1 VPGLVWAGEP
11 LRDGTRGGL
20 SAAAGSAVLG
30 VQAHATGTTGA
41 ATTVSSCAPPATTGG
56 GELAIGFYA
65 DSGSG
70 DTLTSGSGDT
80 LTSGSGDTLTSGS
93 GYTSRVTLAPTS
105 DMELLVEDQGATPA
119 ATVGTGPSTPW
130 LMAALVLKPG

>member
-80 LTSGSGDTLTSGS
+80 LTSGSG
-93 GYTSRVTLAPTS
+93 YTSRVTLAPTS